1 MVSQSRIGAVIAVL
15 LGLGAFG
22 ALVLSQA
29 MRKAPEPV
37 VAAAPATPASPAPA
51 SAPSLAPSSAP
62 SSAPAAPA
70 PDTAPAM
77 AAPALPPAL
86 PQAAPAPVV
95 TPAPPTAPSVAA
107 SEPAPTPPAASVQPP
122 PPPEF
127 DVVRVEPTGDAVIAG
142 KAQPGATVELM
153 RNGSRHDRVVA
164 DASGL
169 FVLTPPAL
177 PPGEHELTLR
187 FSTPDGLQVV
197 SRQSVVVSISPTRSE
212 RPMIVVTAPDQP
224 SVILSMPERAT
235 PERAPPG
242 MSAAAVPETPAGSI
256 AIATV
261 EAEGGRLFV
270 SGRGV
275 PSSSVRLYLNESYLA
290 SGNADREGRLDF
302 VIERGLPPG
311 DYRVRLDAVDVATG
325 TVKSRAEVT
334 FVMPATPLAA
344 APAPS
349 VASTTAAQSA
359 PGLPAAPAI
368 AAREPAAQQPA
379 ASAPAGASPGQAPM
393 AAGSP
398 TQIASASA
406 SPVVVVEDVRTATVS
421 RGDSLWRISRRLYGQ
436 GVRYTVIYAAN
447 QDQIRDPDRI
457 YPGQVFVLPQ
467 ARP

>member
-1 MVSQSRIGAVIAVL
+1 
-15 LGLGAFG
+15 
-22 ALVLSQA
+22 
-29 MRKAPEPV
+29 
-37 VAAAPATPASPAPA
+37 
-51 SAPSLAPSSAP
+51 
-62 SSAPAAPA
+62 
-70 PDTAPAM
+70 M
-77 AAPALPPAL
+77 AAPAAPPAL
-86 PQAAPAPVV
+86 PQAAPAPIV

-107 SEPAPTPPAASVQPP
+107 SEPAPTPPAAPVQPP

-169 FVLTPPAL
+169 FVLTPPPL

-242 MSAAAVPETPAGSI
+242 TSAAAVPETPAGTI

-344 APAPS
+344 APAPP

-379 ASAPAGASPGQAPM
+379 ASAPAGASQAPI
-393 AAGSP
+393 AAASP
-398 TQIASASA
+398 TQVASA
-406 SPVVVVEDVRTATVS
+406 SPLVVVEDVRTATVS